1 MNRAEAARA
10 SELAAEG
17 IAKLE
22 ARRFEE
28 AAEAFLSA
36 RRLDPASPEL
46 AFNLG
51 LARLRDGRARDARA
65 AFEEALALGGEDADL
80 LCNLGLALFETGKEA
95 DAERAY
101 LRALELE
108 PGHPEAANDLGV
120 LLFGRGLYDRARGLY
135 DRARELFASAATKR
149 RDYYDAWFNLR
160 DACAELGLEAER
172 SAAQAEL
179 DRLDDRT

>member
-1 MNRAEAARA
+1 MSEADRA
-10 SELAAEG
+10 SLLAADG
-17 IAKLE
+17 IAKLDE
-22 ARRFEE
+22 GRYDE
-28 AAEAFLSA
+28 AAEAFIAA
-36 RRLDPASPEL
+36 RRLDPASPAL
-46 AFNLG
+46 AFDLG

-65 AFEEALALGGEDADL
+65 AFEEAMALGGEDADL
-80 LCNLGLALFETGKEA
+80 WCNLGLALFETGKEA

-120 LLFGRGLYDRARGLY
+120 LMFGRGLYDS
-135 DRARELFASAATKR
+135 ARELFALAAANR

-172 SAAQAEL
+172 AAAQAEL
-179 DRLDDRT
+179 DRLGGRGPAR

>member
-120 LLFGRGLYDRARGLY
+120 LLFGRGLYDRAR
-135 DRARELFASAATKR
+135 ELFASAATKR

-179 DRLDDRT
+179 DRLGGRA